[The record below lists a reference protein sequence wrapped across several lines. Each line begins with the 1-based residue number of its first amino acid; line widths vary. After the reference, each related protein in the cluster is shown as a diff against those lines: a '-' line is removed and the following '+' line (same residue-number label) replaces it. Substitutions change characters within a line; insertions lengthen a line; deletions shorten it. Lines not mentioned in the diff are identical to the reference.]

1 MIIYSCVLRPS
12 KVHTSQSQN
21 MALKQEDL
29 LRDMQK
35 CFINLKVE
43 EDKKET
49 ALLRDR
55 EDSIDIRCT
64 DFPDF
69 SEEFHQIVKAGWLEK
84 TPPKGGKIYQRR
96 WVQLDSEYLR
106 YFQYIK
112 EVYSKRMVSLGSVDK
127 VVSVGDLRFELH
139 SQSRTFLF
147 RAESTQ
153 ERNDWVCCIEK
164 ILSDRKE
171 TLGPRNLFFKNGSVN
186 ICCEGY
192 MEMLS
197 PRTKVYILI
206 NRDRLFL
213 FKSHEEYFQG
223 VGITDIDMRMANV
236 RDGENKRSFTLT
248 TPYRAFSFVV
258 DSESEKQ
265 KWCELLNECV
275 SRSLSCDGVCES
287 IWRVPTNRL
296 CADCSSSMPEW
307 ASINLCVLLCENC
320 AGVHRSL
327 GQKVSKVRSL
337 KLDERVWTDDLI
349 RVFLLLGNSKA
360 NQFWGANIPPSE
372 SLCASANSEQRLQ
385 HITAKYKNGKYRKYH
400 ILFGQQEALNKALCS
415 AVQLP
420 DLLETLSLLNCG
432 ADINCYTG
440 IPEFPSPLS
449 LAKRSG
455 QTVQAEL
462 LMQNLNSESFT
473 PVVKDV
479 SIRSNSGYLFKTAS
493 SARPI
498 TDHKTKAD
506 FSQRW
511 CCLGDGMFN
520 YFKNEQSHNKCG
532 GMKTSEIICLSVNSP
547 GKHGYEHTFELYSEE
562 GRVYLFG
569 SDDGSIAKNWI
580 QSIAMA
586 VLPPVLFDVCGSCDR
601 LGRLRCTEGN
611 HGIGW
616 FCLSGF
622 ELHILLEDSV
632 QTIDLRKLVTLTLSD
647 SSGSMVMVW
656 RGGPLHLLADR
667 RPHFAGWQTCI
678 QQKSGAGD
686 QPLSQQQ
693 LTELGAPVTIDRCL
707 DHVTRYGLLSSG
719 IYRKCG
725 TNSRVTKLLKMFQ
738 NDARSVTWCE
748 SEFSVDDVAN
758 TLKRFL
764 REVKDGVFN
773 GQENS
778 DNWLRAAALE
788 GRSEKIQRYQI
799 LLSNL
804 PDVNRE
810 TLRVLIHHLV
820 CVHHLSDEN
829 QMTIR
834 NLAIVFGP
842 SLFQIDGQDGTA
854 SQVVEELIHNYCS
867 IFNVSESD
875 LQRQLNMTSVILNK
889 HRSQRTFSRTPS
901 STICAVYLE
910 KKEGAA
916 EVLVQVTADMT
927 AFKLVSVVLELKG
940 IQQANEEFWSCYE
953 ILEKENME
961 RTLHY
966 QERILPLYFSLSCHS
981 HLLIKRNQY
990 IISIMRYLENKGN
1003 LCKSGPLRVCEV
1015 RNESSRNF
1023 HLRHCELSGNTFRL
1037 HKELQGSQH
1046 EWEYPVKEFKLYHG
1060 CRSKLHPPTPW
1071 GFMLIHDKQQW
1082 YLCCENEDELT
1093 EWIATFYSIQYNG
1106 DVWPSW

>member
-1 MIIYSCVLRPS
+1 MAS
-12 KVHTSQSQN
+12 K
-21 MALKQEDL
+21 EDL

-49 ALLRDR
+49 VTQRER

-64 DFPDF
+64 EFPDF
-69 SEEFHQIVKAGWLEK
+69 SEDFRQIIKAGWLEK

-112 EVYSKRMVSLGSVDK
+112 EVYSKKMVSLESVDK
-127 VVSVGDLRFELH
+127 VVSVGDLRFEVH

-153 ERNDWVCCIEK
+153 ERNDWVGCFEK
-164 ILSDRKE
+164 ILSDRKNS
-171 TLGPRNLFFKNGSVN
+171 LGPRNLFFKNGSVN
-186 ICCEGY
+186 ICFEGNL
-192 MEMLS
+192 EMLS
-197 PRTKVYILI
+197 PRTKVYMLI
-206 NRDRLFL
+206 SRDKLFL
-213 FKSHEEYFQG
+213 FRSHEEYIQG

-236 RDGENKRSFTLT
+236 REGENKCSFTLT

-258 DSESEKQ
+258 KSVSEKQ

-287 IWRVPTNRL
+287 IWRVPSNRL

-307 ASINLCVLLCENC
+307 ASINLCVLLCEKC

-327 GQKVSKVRSL
+327 GQNMSKVRSL

-349 RVFLLLGNSKA
+349 RVFLLLGNGKA
-360 NQFWGANIPPSE
+360 NQFWGANIPQSE
-372 SLCASANSEQRLQ
+372 SLSANANSEQRLQ

-400 ILFGQQEALNKALCS
+400 ILFGQQEALNRALCS
-415 AVQLP
+415 AVQFA
-420 DLLETLSLLNCG
+420 DLLDTLSLLNCG
-432 ADINCYTG
+432 ADIKCNTG

-449 LAKRSG
+449 LAKHSG

-479 SIRSNSGYLFKTAS
+479 SIRSYSGYLFKIAS

-511 CCLGDGMFN
+511 CCLGDGMFS
-520 YFKNEQSHNKCG
+520 YFKSEQSHNKCG
-532 GMKTSEIICLSVNSP
+532 GMKTSEIICLSVNNP
-547 GKHGYEHTFELYSEE
+547 GKHCYEHTFELYSEE
-562 GRVYLFG
+562 GKVYLFG
-569 SDDGSIAKNWI
+569 TDDGSIAKNWI
-580 QSIAMA
+580 RAIAMA
-586 VLPPVLFDVCGSCDR
+586 MLPPALFDVCGTCDR
-601 LGRLRCTEGN
+601 LGRLRCTEGS

-622 ELHILLEDSV
+622 KLHVLLEDNV

-647 SSGSMVMVW
+647 SDGSLAMVW

-667 RPHFAGWQTCI
+667 RPHFVGWQTYI

-693 LTELGAPVTIDRCL
+693 LTELGVPVTIDRCL

-719 IYRKCG
+719 IYRESG
-725 TNSRVTKLLKMFQ
+725 INSHVTKLLERFK

-748 SEFSVDDVAN
+748 SEYSVHVVAN

-764 REVKDGVFN
+764 REVKDGLLN

-778 DNWLRAAALE
+778 DSWLRAAGLE
-788 GRSEKIQRYQI
+788 NRSEKINRYKI

-820 CVHHLSDEN
+820 CVQHLSDEN
-829 QMTIR
+829 QMTVR
-834 NLAIVFGP
+834 NLGIMFGP
-842 SLFQIDGQDGTA
+842 SLFQRDGKDTTA
-854 SQVVEELIHNYCS
+854 FQVVEELIQNYCS

-889 HRSQRTFSRTPS
+889 HKSQKSLSRTPS

-910 KKEGAA
+910 KKEEVAG
-916 EVLVQVTADMT
+916 VLVQVAADMT
-927 AFKLVSVVLELKG
+927 VFKLVSVVLELKG

-953 ILEKENME
+953 VLEKEDMA

-966 QERILPLYFSLSCHS
+966 QERVLPLYFSLGRHC

-990 IISIMRYLENKGN
+990 IISIMRYLENKVN

-1015 RNESSRNF
+1015 KGESSRNF

-1037 HKELQGSQH
+1037 HKELQGSQC
-1046 EWEYPVKEFKLYHG
+1046 EREYPAKELKLYHG

-1071 GFMLIHDKQQW
+1071 GLMLIHDKQQW

-1093 EWIATFYSIQYNG
+1093 EWTATFYSIQYNG
-1106 DVWPSW
+1106 DIWPSW

>member
-1 MIIYSCVLRPS
+1 
-12 KVHTSQSQN
+12 
-21 MALKQEDL
+21 MALKEDL

-35 CFINLKVE
+35 CFNNLKVE
-43 EDKKET
+43 EYKKET
-49 ALLRDR
+49 IIQRER
-55 EDSIDIRCT
+55 EDSIDIQCT
-64 DFPDF
+64 EFPDF

-96 WVQLDSEYLR
+96 WVQLDSEYIR
-106 YFQYIK
+106 YFQSVK
-112 EVYSKRMVSLGSVDK
+112 EVYSKRMVSLVSVDK

-139 SQSRTFLF
+139 NQSRTFLF

-164 ILSDRKE
+164 ILSDRKNSLE
-171 TLGPRNLFFKNGSVN
+171 PRNLFFKNGSVN
-186 ICCEGY
+186 SIFEGY
-192 MEMLS
+192 LEMLS
-197 PRTKVYILI
+197 PRNKVYTLI
-206 NRDRLFL
+206 SRDKLFL
-213 FKSHEEYFQG
+213 FRSHEEYFQG
-223 VGITDIDMRMANV
+223 VGITDIDMRMASV

-248 TPYRAFSFVV
+248 TPYRTFSFVV
-258 DSESEKQ
+258 NSETEKV

-287 IWRVPTNRL
+287 IWRVPANRS

-307 ASINLCVLLCENC
+307 ASINLCVLLCEKC

-327 GQKVSKVRSL
+327 GQNVSKVRSL

-349 RVFLLLGNSKA
+349 RVFLLLGNGKA

-372 SLCASANSEQRLQ
+372 SLCVNANSEQRLQ
-385 HITAKYKNGKYRKYH
+385 HITAKYKDGKYRKYH

-415 AVQLP
+415 AVQFA

-432 ADINCYTG
+432 ADINCHTG
-440 IPEFPSPLS
+440 IPQFPSPLS
-449 LAKRSG
+449 LAKHCG

-462 LMQNLNSESFT
+462 LMQNLNSETFT
-473 PVVKDV
+473 PVVKDL
-479 SIRSNSGYLFKTAS
+479 SIRSHSGNLFKTAS
-493 SARPI
+493 SARAI

-511 CCLGDGMFN
+511 CCLGDGMFS

-532 GMKTSEIICLSVNSP
+532 GMKISEIICLSVNSP

-569 SDDGSIAKNWI
+569 TDDGSNAKNWI
-580 QSIAMA
+580 RAIAMA
-586 VLPPVLFDVCGSCDR
+586 MLPPALFDVCGNCDR
-601 LGRLRCTEGN
+601 LGRLRCTEGSN
-611 HGIGW
+611 GIGW

-622 ELHILLEDSV
+622 KLQVLLKDNV
-632 QTIDLRKLVTLTLSD
+632 QTIDLRKLLTLTLCD
-647 SSGSMVMVW
+647 SSGSMVLVW

-667 RPHFAGWQTCI
+667 RPHFVGWQTYI

-693 LTELGAPVTIDRCL
+693 LTDLGVPVTIDRCL
-707 DHVTRYGLLSSG
+707 DYVTCYGLLSSG
-719 IYRKCG
+719 IYRKSG
-725 TNSRVTKLLKMFQ
+725 INSHVTKLQERFQ
-738 NDARSVTWCE
+738 SDARSVTWCE
-748 SEFSVDDVAN
+748 SEYSVDDVAN

-773 GQENS
+773 GQENNDS
-778 DNWLRAAALE
+778 WLRAAGLE
-788 GRSEKIQRYQI
+788 DRSEKIHRYQI

-820 CVHHLSDEN
+820 CVQHLSEEN
-829 QMTIR
+829 QMTLR
-834 NLAIVFGP
+834 NLGIVFGP
-842 SLFQIDGQDGTA
+842 TLFQTDGTDATA
-854 SQVVEELIHNYCS
+854 SQVVEELIQNYCS

-875 LQRQLNMTSVILNK
+875 LQRQLNMTSDILNK
-889 HRSQRTFSRTPS
+889 HKSQKSLNRTAS

-910 KKEGAA
+910 KKEEGAA
-916 EVLVQVTADMT
+916 VLVQVPADMT
-927 AFKLVSVVLELKG
+927 AFKLVSVVLEQKG
-940 IQQANEEFWSCYE
+940 IQKANDEFWSCYE
-953 ILEKENME
+953 ILEKEDME

-966 QERILPLYFSLSCHS
+966 QERVLPLYFSLSCHC
-981 HLLIKRNQY
+981 HLLIKRNHY
-990 IISIMRYLENKGN
+990 ILGIMRYLENKVN
-1003 LCKSGPLRVCEV
+1003 LCKDGPLRVCELKS
-1015 RNESSRNF
+1015 ESSRNF
-1023 HLRHCELSGNTFRL
+1023 QLRHCELSGKTFRL
-1037 HKELQGSQH
+1037 YKELQGSQC
-1046 EWEYPVKEFKLYHG
+1046 EREYPAKELKIYHG

-1071 GFMLIHDKQQW
+1071 GLMLIHDKQQW

-1093 EWIATFYSIQYNG
+1093 EWTATFYSIQYNG
-1106 DVWPSW
+1106 DIWPSW